1 MSKYTLVV
9 SNFEDLEADAN
20 AALNFVSKLISN
32 EAVKHFALVRKAKG
46 FRLIEYKR
54 SLCVGKHEGG

>member
-1 MSKYTLVV
+1 M